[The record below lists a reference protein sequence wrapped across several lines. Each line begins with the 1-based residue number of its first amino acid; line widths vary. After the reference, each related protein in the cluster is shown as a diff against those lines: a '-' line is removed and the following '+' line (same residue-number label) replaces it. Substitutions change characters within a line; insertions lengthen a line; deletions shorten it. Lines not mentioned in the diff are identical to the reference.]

1 MKIIEFLKNNKLSIA
16 CLVIGLSLG
25 AFVMSLFIPEQVV
38 PLEDGALPIVTLDD
52 FSITSDEY
60 YETLKETTTI
70 DYLVQMIDKVLLDKK
85 YETNDE
91 MKKEVQKEMQE
102 TIKGFTEYY
111 GYTES
116 EFLNLNGFKTEED
129 FFNLMLLE
137 HKRELYVHEYVK
149 ENLKNEEINNYYIKS
164 LVPDMEIKTISGDEK
179 VLEKILDELKTK
191 RYDEVIKE
199 YKKQIKTHDYSYVS
213 FDNKEINE
221 DIYSEVLNLE
231 ENSYTNSLISINGTY
246 HIIFKG
252 DVKEK
257 DDINKIKDRLREHIA
272 TIKVDEDTNNELYYK
287 ALISLRKENNIAF
300 TDTILKDEYNDYIRS
315 YK

>member
-25 AFVMSLFIPEQVV
+25 AFVMSLFIPEQVI
-38 PLEDGALPIVTLDD
+38 PLQDGSLPIVTLDD

-70 DYLVQMIDKVLLDKK
+70 DYLVQMIDKVLLDEK
-85 YETNDE
+85 YETTDA

-164 LVPDMEIKTISGDEK
+164 LVPDMDIKTISGDEK

-191 RYDEVIKE
+191 SYDEIIKE

-231 ENSYTNSLISINGTY
+231 ENSYTTSLISINGTY
-246 HIIFKG
+246 YIIFKG

-257 DDINKIKDRLREHIA
+257 DDIDKIKDRLREHIA
-272 TIKVDEDTNNELYYK
+272 TIKVNEDANNELYYK
-287 ALISLRKENNIAF
+287 ALINLRKENNITF
-300 TDTILKDEYNDYIRS
+300 TDTVLEEEYNDYVNL

>member
-16 CLVIGLSLG
+16 CLIIGLSVG
-25 AFVMSLFIPEQVV
+25 AFIMSLFIPEQVI
-38 PLEDGALPIVTLDD
+38 PLKDGSLPIVTLDD

-70 DYLVQMIDKVLLDKK
+70 DYLVQIIDKVLLDEK
-85 YETNDE
+85 YETTDE
-91 MKKEVQKEMQE
+91 TKKEVQKEMQE

-111 GYTES
+111 GYSES

-137 HKRELYVHEYVK
+137 HKRELYVHEYIK
-149 ENLKNEEINNYYIKS
+149 ENLKNEEINNYYIKN

-179 VLEKILDELKTK
+179 ILEKILNELKTK
-191 RYDEVIKE
+191 SYDEIIKE

-213 FDNKEINE
+213 FDDKEINE
-221 DIYSEVLNLE
+221 DIYNEVLNLE
-231 ENSYTNSLISINGTY
+231 ENSYTTSLISINGTY
-246 HIIFKG
+246 YIIFKG
-252 DVKEK
+252 NVKEK
-257 DDINKIKDRLREHIA
+257 DDIDKIKDRLREHIA
-272 TIKVDEDTNNELYYK
+272 TVKVNEDTNNELYYK
-287 ALISLRKENNIAF
+287 ALISLRKENNITF
-300 TDTILKDEYNDYIRS
+300 TDTILKDEYNDYINL